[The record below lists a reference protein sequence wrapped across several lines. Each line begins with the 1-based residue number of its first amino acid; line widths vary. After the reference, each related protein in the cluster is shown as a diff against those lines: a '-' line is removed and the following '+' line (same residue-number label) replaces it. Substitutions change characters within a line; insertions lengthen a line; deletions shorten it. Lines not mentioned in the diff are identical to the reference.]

1 VDPVGRGR
9 HERGV
14 QARAFALIRCSLPRM
29 GIVLA
34 GVALLVIGLP
44 LLSSTYN
51 VTRAALWALRGDDSA
66 KRR

>member
-1 VDPVGRGR
+1 
-9 HERGV
+9 
-14 QARAFALIRCSLPRM
+14 M

-51 VTRAALWALRGDDSA
+51 VTRAVLWALRGDDST
-66 KRR
+66 RRR